1 MLRQTPKEAPVV
13 RRSVRLGFL
22 ATVVV
27 VLLGLAAYAA
37 ATTGDAPDVPA
48 DVEAELRQT
57 VLTFAVEKHPVVPE
71 EYYGRVLTL
80 ARCTRLLRTHT
91 ERIRTVAEGEAVLHG
106 NIGWTYL
113 AGIRQEIRDLSG
125 ALPIAWDGEIV
136 YWQVMQFD
144 DEECVVRAAVQMTR
158 TSAYWDER
166 AGELGPP
173 TSRTYSSTPA
183 DQYTLERIDG
193 AWKITQVDGWML
205 YDVPGG
211 LNTAP

>member
-1 MLRQTPKEAPVV
+1 M

-48 DVEAELRQT
+48 DVEAELRQAVLAFT
-57 VLTFAVEKHPVVPE
+57 VEAQPVMPE

-91 ERIRTVAEGEAVLHG
+91 ERIRTVADGEAVLHG
-106 NIGWTYL
+106 NVGWTYL

-125 ALPIAWDGEIV
+125 ALPVAWDGEIV
-136 YWQVMQFD
+136 YWQVTAF
-144 DEECVVRAAVQMTR
+144 EEDSCVVRAAVQMTR
-158 TSAYWDER
+158 TSAYWDEH
-166 AGELGPP
+166 AGELGPR
-173 TSRTYSSTPA
+173 TSKTYSSTSA